1 MAQASTPSPLPFSRE
16 TAERETAEEAAART
30 LSQDEHNAIVAD
42 RVARETAQLTG
53 EKARLETENTE
64 LKTKLADSEKARET
78 AEAAKATA
86 EQALTEKTQADER
99 QKAAAERF
107 DERAKAVREAAY
119 HLSDDFFTKER
130 LERAAQM
137 EDERFA
143 EYVKELAEMAAASGK
158 DKPDPTK
165 ETKDG
170 APRET
175 AMSGSTVTEKAKTGN
190 LRQLYNGGR
199 ERKVSA

>member
-1 MAQASTPSPLPFSRE
+1 MAHASSPPLPFSRE
-16 TAERETAEEAAART
+16 TAERETAEETART

-42 RVARETAQLTG
+42 RVARETATLT
-53 EKARLETENTE
+53 EAKTALESENTE

-86 EQALTEKTQADER
+86 EQALADKTAADER

-119 HLSDDFFTKER
+119 HLTDDFFTQER
-130 LERAAQM
+130 LERAAAM
-137 EDERFA
+137 EDDRFE

-158 DKPDPTK
+158 EKPDPTK

-175 AMSGSTVTEKAKTGN
+175 AMHGSQVTEKAKTGN
-190 LRQLYNGGR
+190 LRLMFGGGT
-199 ERKVSA
+199 ERKVGA